1 MLSLQNP
8 KFTDYTISLKERK
21 KKKKLW
27 TIQTQVKDAKGLVA
41 ELAFSHSQNAWGS
54 RGERVRAAGLAVCC
68 NYLSKIRV
76 KDQTLPLSINAFKF
90 VIIIL
95 FINFVS
101 D

>member
-1 MLSLQNP
+1 MLC
-8 KFTDYTISLKERK
+8 
-21 KKKKLW
+21 
-27 TIQTQVKDAKGLVA
+27 TIQTRVKDAKSLVA
-41 ELAFSHSQNAWGS
+41 ELAPPHAQNTWGS
-54 RGERVRAAGLAVCC
+54 RGERVRAAGLAVSC